1 MQYLIVKCTCLND
14 QWECDADRKPICIT
28 ENYSY
33 YDEFGYEIYEID
45 KEGNLK
51 RIRDWEEPTPTKS
64 KKYKK
69 NLRKKMKNS

>member
-14 QWECDADRKPICIT
+14 QWECDADRQPICIT

-51 RIRDWEEPTPTKS
+51 LTREWEEPTPIKS

-69 NLRKKMKNS
+69 NLRKKSKNS

>member
-1 MQYLIVKCTCLND
+1 MQYLIIKCTCLND
-14 QWECDADRKPICIT
+14 QWECDADRQPICIT

-33 YDEFGYEIYEID
+33 YDEFGYEIYEINQ
-45 KEGNLK
+45 EGNLK

-69 NLRKKMKNS
+69 NLRKKLKNS